1 MGIHR
6 QAKWSSIACRFQTR
20 IGRYHSTGVQH
31 RSIAAANPDFPI
43 ILQWSGAEP
52 GLGSHHSAEDFHQP
66 ILATYSRIRWNANI
80 SLVPGNGFA
89 SADDFWPYLSGDWS
103 VDKFGVEPMPFDGVL
118 FGSWV
123 MIAKE
128 AHTSTAIRLP
138 YIRRTSTRT
147 IQASHTAH
155 TGAHFSYLT
164 PLPAEFPYGIL
175 VSSPSGA
182 DPQIDE
188 EDRSRMRMEKYI
200 KQWEIEHEHASN
212 CARLPLPSPF
222 HPARQNKRTALR
234 PLPLARQASPPQSCP
249 SSTSET
255 HATSFSPTLASPPL
269 GTPSPRVQTYPCPT
283 LGDVLSGR
291 GIAAHFS
298 SSHNGGGDDEVD
310 TVGVALLRKQAKAAL
325 ARTQA
330 AKGGDSSGSA
340 KAEPELNETL
350 ARVDGL
356 AQRKRKAAES
366 HADIDIMPWH
376 RCMPATS
383 SENGSDSL
391 EKAVTSLFEVALP
404 TPITSTPAFPTQPPR
419 AKQDLLH
426 SRVPLCELSR
436 ACGFSF
442 FTKPVAESSGDED
455 EVAQVGFRVRRK
467 RWHPTAV
474 MTRLAPSWVRVGSFE
489 LRASRA
495 EWESVRV
502 LGEYTV
508 RYLFQ

>member
-1 MGIHR
+1 M
-6 QAKWSSIACRFQTR
+6 SI
-20 IGRYHSTGVQH
+20 S
-31 RSIAAANPDFPI
+31 NPDRPI
-43 ILQWSGAEP
+43 PFDSGAEP
-52 GLGSHHSAEDFHQP
+52 RLGSHHSAEDFHQP

-128 AHTSTAIRLP
+128 AHTSTVIRLP

-147 IQASHTAH
+147 IQAPREWRQPQSASSQKRSAISHQSDFRPSHARAPLLTQHTPRSSAAPAQSHTAH

-391 EKAVTSLFEVALP
+391 EKAVTSLC
-404 TPITSTPAFPTQPPR
+404 IDDRQPG
-419 AKQDLLH
+419 K
-426 SRVPLCELSR
+426 
-436 ACGFSF
+436 
-442 FTKPVAESSGDED
+442 
-455 EVAQVGFRVRRK
+455 
-467 RWHPTAV
+467 TAV
-474 MTRLAPSWVRVGSFE
+474 GIDIILSWKLRNDGPGESKKLCCIYIAVGQKPFTVIQ
-489 LRASRA
+489 L
-495 EWESVRV
+495 VQV
-502 LGEYTV
+502 LKKNDAVKYTSIFAATATEAAF
-508 RYLFQ
+508 LQ

>member
-147 IQASHTAH
+147 IQAVR
-155 TGAHFSYLT
+155 GK
-164 PLPAEFPYGIL
+164 FPYGIL

-391 EKAVTSLFEVALP
+391 EKAVTSL
-404 TPITSTPAFPTQPPR
+404 S
-419 AKQDLLH
+419 
-426 SRVPLCELSR
+426 
-436 ACGFSF
+436 
-442 FTKPVAESSGDED
+442 
-455 EVAQVGFRVRRK
+455 
-467 RWHPTAV
+467 TAV

>member
-1 MGIHR
+1 
-6 QAKWSSIACRFQTR
+6 
-20 IGRYHSTGVQH
+20 
-31 RSIAAANPDFPI
+31 
-43 ILQWSGAEP
+43 
-52 GLGSHHSAEDFHQP
+52 
-66 ILATYSRIRWNANI
+66 
-80 SLVPGNGFA
+80 
-89 SADDFWPYLSGDWS
+89 
-103 VDKFGVEPMPFDGVL
+103 
-118 FGSWV
+118 
-123 MIAKE
+123 
-128 AHTSTAIRLP
+128 
-138 YIRRTSTRT
+138 
-147 IQASHTAH
+147 
-155 TGAHFSYLT
+155 
-164 PLPAEFPYGIL
+164 
-175 VSSPSGA
+175 
-182 DPQIDE
+182 
-188 EDRSRMRMEKYI
+188 MRMEKYI

-391 EKAVTSLFEVALP
+391 EKAVTSLF
-404 TPITSTPAFPTQPPR
+404 
-419 AKQDLLH
+419 LH